1 MDGFEIID
9 KIGEG
14 AYSVVYKVL
23 RKEDKTIYALKK
35 VKLLSLSSKE
45 KQNSLNEVRILA
57 SIKSNFVVPYKEAF
71 FEEKS
76 SCLCIVMEYADN
88 GDLFGKITQHKKK
101 RYLFE
106 ETEIWRIAIQM
117 IKGLKAL
124 HDKKILHRDLKSA
137 NVFLYKDGSAKLGD
151 LNVSKVIKQ
160 GMNYTQTGTPYYA
173 SPEVW
178 NEKAYDE
185 KSDIWSL
192 GCVIYEMICLKPPFR
207 AQNMEGLYHK
217 VQKGVYSNIPDVF
230 SPDLGLLIKLLI
242 QVEPNKRPTC
252 AALLNTKIIQRRI
265 EYFKNAYDGDDV
277 NEDIALMKTITCPK
291 NLCFLSNQLPLPSY
305 VNKKKIVS
313 KTEFNSQTTSTRENK
328 TTVNTEGNKLIKN
341 SNIKENHLLP
351 KIIITNKQQ
360 QQQSSLLQEQSSQPQ
375 KMKIILRSSNNS
387 NNVNTNTNS
396 NSNEVHKSNN
406 PSSHEE
412 HTKHKERYLP
422 VIKYHEPVYHRVS
435 INLQA
440 RKHYNIVNKSQQPR
454 QLINYNVYPYNRK
467 KPLDLERNRKKLELY
482 NRPGRDIYQYFK
494 YISNK

>member
-1 MDGFEIID
+1 MRSERWF
-9 KIGEG
+9 
-14 AYSVVYKVL
+14 
-23 RKEDKTIYALKK
+23 KTYHFIYNT
-35 VKLLSLSSKE
+35 S
-45 KQNSLNEVRILA
+45 
-57 SIKSNFVVPYKEAF
+57 
-71 FEEKS
+71 
-76 SCLCIVMEYADN
+76 
-88 GDLFGKITQHKKK
+88 
-101 RYLFE
+101 
-106 ETEIWRIAIQM
+106 
-117 IKGLKAL
+117 
-124 HDKKILHRDLKSA
+124 
-137 NVFLYKDGSAKLGD
+137 
-151 LNVSKVIKQ
+151 
-160 GMNYTQTGTPYYA
+160 
-173 SPEVW
+173 
-178 NEKAYDE
+178 
-185 KSDIWSL
+185 
-192 GCVIYEMICLKPPFR
+192 
-207 AQNMEGLYHK
+207 
-217 VQKGVYSNIPDVF
+217 
-230 SPDLGLLIKLLI
+230 
-242 QVEPNKRPTC
+242 KRPTC

-422 VIKYHEPVYHRVS
+422 VIKYNEPVYHRVS

-440 RKHYNIVNKSQQPR
+440 IKHYNIVNKSQQPR

-467 KPLDLERNRKKLELY
+467 KPLDLERNRKKLEY

>member
-14 AYSVVYKVL
+14 AYSIVYKVL

-57 SIKSNFVVPYKEAF
+57 SIKSKFVVPYKEAF

-101 RYLFE
+101 RYFFE

-230 SPDLGLLIKLLI
+230 SADLGLLIKLLI

-291 NLCFLSNQLPLPSY
+291 NLCFLSNQLPLPTY

-328 TTVNTEGNKLIKN
+328 TSVNTEGNKLNKN
-341 SNIKENHLLP
+341 SNNTKENHLLP
-351 KIIITNKQQ
+351 KITITNKQQ
-360 QQQSSLLQEQSSQPQ
+360 HQQPVIQEQPQSQSP
-375 KMKIILRSSNNS
+375 KVKIILESI
-387 NNVNTNTNS
+387 NTNN
-396 NSNEVHKSNN
+396 NSNEVYKSN
-406 PSSHEE
+406 PSSQEE
-412 HTKHKERYLP
+412 NTKHREKYLP
-422 VIKYHEPVYHRVS
+422 VIKHLEPIYHRVS

-440 RKHYNIVNKSQQPR
+440 KKHYIINKSQQPR
-454 QLINYNVYPYNRK
+454 PLINYNVYSYNRK
-467 KPLDLERNRKKLELY
+467 KPVEIERNRKKMELY
-482 NRPGRDIYQYFK
+482 NRPGMDIYQKYLK